1 MSQIY
6 EEGIE
11 QPLFEIT
18 MIIDHI
24 QSKQHMSSIADKYLE
39 NYLMINLTLHT
50 PLIEHSVGQVLR
62 ILFPEPSLDIVLD
75 NSI

>member
-24 QSKQHMSSIADKYLE
+24 QSKQYTSYIAEKDLE
-39 NYLMINLTLHT
+39 NDFNDGNAVFLTLHT
-50 PLIEHSVGQVLR
+50 PRGQTKSDEFSSLNPPLI
-62 ILFPEPSLDIVLD
+62 
-75 NSI
+75 

>member
-24 QSKQHMSSIADKYLE
+24 QSKQHMSSIAEKDLE
-39 NYLMINLTLHT
+39 NDFNDGKAVFLTSHT
-50 PLIEHSVGQVLR
+50 SKGQTKSDEFSSQNPPLI
-62 ILFPEPSLDIVLD
+62 
-75 NSI
+75 

>member
-24 QSKQHMSSIADKYLE
+24 QSKQYKSSIAEKDLE
-39 NYLMINLTLHT
+39 NDFNDGNAVFLTSHT
-50 PLIEHSVGQVLR
+50 PRGQTKSDEFCSLNPPLI
-62 ILFPEPSLDIVLD
+62 
-75 NSI
+75 

>member
-24 QSKQHMSSIADKYLE
+24 QSKQHMSSIAEKYLE
-39 NYLMINLTLHT
+39 NYLMKGIT
-50 PLIEHSVGQVLR
+50 
-62 ILFPEPSLDIVLD
+62 
-75 NSI
+75 